1 MRQFVE
7 MMCNGE
13 FLNKDLDKTFDYF
26 DLLAKNAQS
35 WVVTDT
41 SDRSRASTNP
51 SRGGKY
57 QLREDDDLSA
67 KVASI
72 TRKLET
78 MELRK
83 VNGVNIV
90 SKIDEVCRIC
100 ETMEHPIMNVLQ
112 F

>member
-1 MRQFVE
+1 
-7 MMCNGE
+7 MCNGE
-13 FLNKDLDKTFDYF
+13 FLNKDPDEAFDYF
-26 DLLAKNAQS
+26 DLLAENAQS
-35 WVVTDT
+35 WDTTDT
-41 SDRSRASTNP
+41 LDRSRASTNL
-51 SRGGKY
+51 SGGGKY